1 MDWLIAFWILM
12 AILGLLGLKKIGG
25 AGCLVIIFVAFVIY
39 TLKWCHDY
47 EVEEKERQEKL
58 DEAAASIRRTKME
71 NQRIKEKYSTQQP
84 HN

>member
-1 MDWLIAFWILM
+1 MDWLIAFLILM
-12 AILGLLGLKKIGG
+12 AILGLLGLKKLGG
-25 AGCLVIIFVAFVIY
+25 EVCIVIIFVDFVIY

-71 NQRIKEKYSTQQP
+71 NQRIKEKYSTQQDD
-84 HN
+84 N